1 MEKFNPYHRHLIIKG
16 YFLNAPREVE
26 KLNRWFIELV
36 ELVGMKVVAGPTSVY
51 VSDPGNEGLTGTVT
65 LATSHASIHLWDAEI
80 PSLFQ
85 FDIYSCKDYDIFNV
99 IGKLDEFGLKKYEYI
114 LLDRNEKLEIVNQGK
129 IEF

>member
-16 YFLNAPREVE
+16 YFLDAPREVE
-26 KLNRWFIELV
+26 KLNKWFVELV

-65 LATSHASIHLWDAEI
+65 LATSHSSLHVWDDEI

-85 FDIYSCKDYDIFNV
+85 FDIYSCKMFDIYDV
-99 IGKLDEFGLKKYEYI
+99 IGKLNDFDISEYEYI
-114 LLDRNEKLEIVNQGK
+114 LIDRNNRLEVVSKGK
-129 IEF
+129 SS